1 MRILATVVATLALLA
16 GQGAP
21 VHAQALSP
29 LPCQAERVSLS
40 AAGLV
45 QPRALPHFIEIEL
58 TLQNNGLTPV
68 RIDPARFVLLP
79 DGGPGVVPT
88 GRDDVVRALHR
99 PSPVSVS
106 VAGFITMG
114 AVGISIGVGPFDLQV
129 GTIETRLLRA
139 MEVAPGAIVRGS
151 VYFRPASWPA
161 QFSLV
166 LEGLT
171 TISGAALPALTLQ
184 PCAMPARLLGS
195 PALVALPPAAPRTVA
210 VSARVE
216 TGPLAVSV
224 SSIELTRLATTLSVT
239 VENAAETEASL
250 FVAIGQAQLV
260 DAAGKVYAVRMLRSD
275 LPERV
280 GPRGQARGRLVFEP
294 LPLEPTATPGVFV
307 LPGAR
312 VGDDV
317 YDLRVELRF

>member
-1 MRILATVVATLALLA
+1 MRTLAAVVATLVLLG

-21 VHAQALSP
+21 VQAQGLSA
-29 LPCQAERVSLS
+29 LPCQAERASLS
-40 AAGLV
+40 AAGVV
-45 QPRALPHFIEIEL
+45 QPRALPHFIEIEV
-58 TLQNNGLTPV
+58 TLQNNSPAPI
-68 RIDPARFVLLP
+68 RIDPGRFVFLT
-79 DGGPGVVPT
+79 DT
-88 GRDDVVRALHR
+88 GHRVAPASKDDVVLALHR
-99 PSPVSVS
+99 PSPVSFS
-106 VAGFITMG
+106 FAGFITMG
-114 AVGISIGVGPFDLQV
+114 AVGVAIGVGPFDLQV
-129 GTIETRLLRA
+129 RTIETRLLRA

-151 VYFRPASWPA
+151 VYFRPASWPD

-171 TISGAALPALTLQ
+171 TTSGAALPALTLQ

-195 PALVALPPAAPRTVA
+195 PGLVRQPASPRTIPMSV
-210 VSARVE
+210 RVE

-280 GPRGQARGRLVFEP
+280 GPRSQVRGRLVFEP
-294 LPLEPTATPGVFV
+294 LPLEPAGASGVFV

-317 YDLRVELRF
+317 YDLRMDLRF